1 MVFILIMAIA
11 IIQNADHKSLTGK
24 TLSIQSELTSKLK
37 TTVVD
42 VTYGASDNYATN
54 GNTVDLSLGSRI
66 NTIIGAS
73 IIHCNKGLL
82 LQYAPAAAGAAAT
95 GKIKAFGHTPTSSTS
110 TVVALEELDNADT
123 AVNSMTIR
131 IRIIGF

>member
-24 TLSIQSELTSKLK
+24 TLSIQAELTSKLK
-37 TTVVD
+37 STIVD
-42 VTYGASDNYATN
+42 VTYGASDGYATN
-54 GNTVDLSLGSRI
+54 GNVVDLSLGSRI
-66 NTIIGAS
+66 STVIGAQ
-73 IIHCNKGLL
+73 ILHCNKGLL

-95 GKIKAFGHTPTSSTS
+95 GKIKCFGHTPTSATA

-131 IRIIGF
+131 IRIIGY

>member
-1 MVFILIMAIA
+1 MVFIVFMAIT
-11 IIQNADHKSLTGK
+11 IVHNADHKSLTGK

-66 NTIIGAS
+66 NTVIGAS

-82 LQYAPAAAGAAAT
+82 LQYVPAAAGAAAT
-95 GKIKAFGHTPTSSTS
+95 GKIKAFGHTPTSSTA

>member
-24 TLSIQSELTSKLK
+24 TLSIQAELTSKLK
-37 TTVVD
+37 STIVD
-42 VTYGASDNYATN
+42 VTYGGSDNYATN
-54 GNTVDLSLGSRI
+54 GNVVDLSLGSRI
-66 NTIIGAS
+66 STVIGAQ
-73 IIHCNKGLL
+73 ILHCNKGLL

-95 GKIKAFGHTPTSSTS
+95 GKIKCFGQKPTDATT
-110 TVVALEELDNADT
+110 TVIALEELDNADT

-131 IRIIGF
+131 IRIIGY

>member
-1 MVFILIMAIA
+1 MAIA

-24 TLSIQSELTSKLK
+24 TLSIQAELTSKLK
-37 TTVVD
+37 STIVD
-42 VTYGASDNYATN
+42 VTYGGSDNYATN
-54 GNTVDLSLGSRI
+54 GNVVDLSLGSRI
-66 NTIIGAS
+66 STVIGAQ
-73 IIHCNKGLL
+73 ILHCNKGLL

-95 GKIKAFGHTPTSSTS
+95 GKIKCFGQTPTSATA

-131 IRIIGF
+131 IRIIGY

>member
-24 TLSIQSELTSKLK
+24 TLSIQAELTSKLK
-37 TTVVD
+37 STIVD
-42 VTYGASDNYATN
+42 VTYGASDGYATN
-54 GNTVDLSLGSRI
+54 GNVVDLSLGSRI
-66 NTIIGAS
+66 STVIGAQ
-73 IIHCNKGLL
+73 ILHCNKGLL

-95 GKIKAFGHTPTSSTS
+95 GKIKCFGHTPTSSTS

-131 IRIIGF
+131 IRIIGY

>member
-24 TLSIQSELTSKLK
+24 TLSIQAELTSKLK
-37 TTVVD
+37 STIVD
-42 VTYGASDNYATN
+42 VTYGGSDNYSTG

-82 LQYAPAAAGAAAT
+82 LQYVPAAAGAAAT
-95 GKIKAFGHTPTSSTS
+95 GKIKCFGHTPTSSTA

-131 IRIIGF
+131 IRVIGF

>member
-1 MVFILIMAIA
+1 MAITIA
-11 IIQNADHKSLTGK
+11 HNADHKSLTGK

-54 GNTVDLSLGSRI
+54 GNTVYLSLGSRI

-82 LQYAPAAAGAAAT
+82 LQYAPAATGAAAT
-95 GKIKAFGHTPTSSTS
+95 GKIKAFGHTPTSSTA

-131 IRIIGF
+131 IRVIGF

>member
-1 MVFILIMAIA
+1 MIFILLMAITIA
-11 IIQNADHKSLTGK
+11 HNADHKSLTGK

-95 GKIKAFGHTPTSSTS
+95 GKIKAFGHTPTSSTA

>member
-1 MVFILIMAIA
+1 MAITIA
-11 IIQNADHKSLTGK
+11 HNADHKSLTGK

-95 GKIKAFGHTPTSSTS
+95 GKIKAFGHTPTSSTA